1 MVPDGRAS
9 RRCLV
14 TGSTRGVGLGIVD
27 HLLAADWKV
36 AVNGRTSARVGEVVA
51 NRAGTVAAEG
61 DVSDLGGARAVVE
74 VASQALGGLDL
85 VVCNVGGGA
94 SVAPGMETPDEWQ
107 RVFALNLWSATN
119 VVEAARTVLAQS
131 GGSVV
136 CISSICGSVVVPGAP
151 VTYSAAKAA
160 LHAYVRGM
168 AAPLA
173 DDGVRINVVA
183 LGNILHDD
191 SVWASRL
198 GDDPS
203 SVQSMLEREV
213 PLARLGRPEDV
224 GPLVE
229 YLGSSQSAFATGAVW
244 TLDGGQS
251 R

>member
-1 MVPDGRAS
+1 MEPEAGVGRRS
-9 RRCLV
+9 LV

-27 HLLAADWKV
+27 HLLSAGWEV
-36 AVNGRTSARVGEVVA
+36 AVNGRTSARVLEVAA
-51 NRAGTVAAEG
+51 NRDGAVAAEG
-61 DVSDLGGARAVVE
+61 DVSDPSAACGVVE
-74 VASQALGGLDL
+74 AASQALGGLDL
-85 VVCNVGGGA
+85 VVCNVGGGS
-94 SVAPGMETPDEWQ
+94 SVAPGSETPEEWQ

-119 VVEAARTVLAQS
+119 VVEASRSVLAEG

-151 VTYSAAKAA
+151 VTYSVAKAA

-168 AAPLA
+168 ATPLA
-173 DDGVRINVVA
+173 GDGVRINAVA

-191 SVWASRL
+191 SVWATL
-198 GDDPS
+198 LDEDPS
-203 SVQSMLEREV
+203 SVEAMLEREV
-213 PLARLGRPEDV
+213 PLARLGRTEDV

-229 YLGSSQSAFATGAVW
+229 YLGSSRSAFATGAVW